1 MTRRRFLLATR
12 NSDKFKEIREIL
24 GGNGWELLSLEDFP
38 ETVEVVEDGKTFS
51 ENALKKARAA
61 FTATRIPSLADDS
74 GLEVDYLNGV
84 PGVLSSR
91 FAGENA
97 SYRDNNEKLLRLM
110 KDVPWEK
117 RKAKFRCVVALVNEE
132 EEKWVEGVC
141 NGIIFSEYRG
151 GDGFGYDP
159 LFFVPEENKTFA
171 EMTGREK
178 NKISHRGKAFR
189 KMAEL
194 LRIGY

>member
-12 NSDKFKEIREIL
+12 NRDKFKEIREIL
-24 GGNGWELLSLEDFP
+24 GKNEWELLSLEDFP
-38 ETVEVVEDGKTFS
+38 ETVEVVEDGKTFY

-74 GLEVDYLNGV
+74 GLEVDYLDGV

-110 KDVPWEK
+110 KEVPWEK
-117 RKAKFRCVVALVNEE
+117 RKAKFRCVVALVNGE

-141 NGIIFSEYRG
+141 NGIILSEYRG

-171 EMTGREK
+171 EMTVREK

-194 LRIGY
+194 LTGL